1 MGGAKAEACL
11 IIIPVSLSFTGAYIE
26 DIGFSA
32 CNIYLG
38 DRGPG
43 GGEVGVGSRGA
54 RIGEAPPTGFSG
66 CFVLISHSPLGSGRL
81 GPLPGKNAFHSC
93 CMYQISPPKPTG
105 DRGDREQTNISEKA
119 NKPETPKQRLSQFS
133 AETWIKQVTW
143 PTTFL
148 QSLGDFS
155 HGNLFRQLCNFD
167 FQLIRFVL
175 FGRLG

>member
-1 MGGAKAEACL
+1 ML
-11 IIIPVSLSFTGAYIE
+11 VTHL
-26 DIGFSA
+26 
-32 CNIYLG
+32 LG
-38 DRGPG
+38 DWGPG
-43 GGEVGVGSRGA
+43 GGGVGVGSRYAGV
-54 RIGEAPPTGFSG
+54 GEAFPARFSG
-66 CFVLISHSPLGSGRL
+66 SLVLISHSPLGSGRL
-81 GPLPGKNAFHSC
+81 GPLLGKDAFHGC
-93 CMYQISPPKPTG
+93 CVYQISPRKPTG
-105 DRGDREQTNISEKA
+105 DKGDLEKTNISEKA